1 MLFNFYFIF
10 LFPRPWDFKG
20 LGGERNYWVVCSCSQ
35 LHSLSQTVFSFN
47 GNIPT
52 RVSQDVR
59 PPRCCAVLPTNTI
72 EETLWQGKGNKIVL
86 LFLSGLCFIV
96 PATLFSY
103 FLFEREKPIFGL
115 SFDIMYTFLLPDA
128 PLWFALCVS
137 PPPPPPVPL
146 AMWLNGL
153 LSSAAASPPPSTH
166 KYIDYV
172 SHKVHSAD
180 EDH

>member
-1 MLFNFYFIF
+1 MLFNFYFIPTR
-10 LFPRPWDFKG
+10 LWDFKG

-52 RVSQDVR
+52 RVSQDAR
-59 PPRCCAVLPTNTI
+59 PPQCCAGLPTNPT
-72 EETLWQGKGNKIVL
+72 EEMLWQGKGNKIVL
-86 LFLSGLCFIV
+86 LFLSGLCFII

-103 FLFEREKPIFGL
+103 FLFEREPIFGL

-128 PLWFALCVS
+128 PLWFAVCPH
-137 PPPPPPVPL
+137 PPPPTCYVTQWV
-146 AMWLNGL
+146 AFFR
-153 LSSAAASPPPSTH
+153 SSSPPSSTH

-180 EDH
+180 EDQ